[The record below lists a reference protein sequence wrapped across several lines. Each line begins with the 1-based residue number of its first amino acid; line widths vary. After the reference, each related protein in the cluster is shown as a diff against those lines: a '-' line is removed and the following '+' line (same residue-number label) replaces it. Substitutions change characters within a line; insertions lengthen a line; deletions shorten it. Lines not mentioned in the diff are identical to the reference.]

1 MKTEIKFETHELTI
15 IRLRQSQMVTIFCP
29 FCRREVLHLTVA
41 RAAAALRMSE
51 TAVFRLVESG
61 TIHSSETV
69 SGALLICGNS
79 VSEFANEIIEGGKI
93 SFE

>member
-1 MKTEIKFETHELTI
+1 MKTEIKFETHELTV
-15 IRLRQSQMVTIFCP
+15 IRLRQSQIITIFCP

-61 TIHSSETV
+61 TVHSCETA
-69 SGALLICGNS
+69 SGALLICGDSIS
-79 VSEFANEIIEGGKI
+79 VLARERKNLEGEK
-93 SFE
+93 